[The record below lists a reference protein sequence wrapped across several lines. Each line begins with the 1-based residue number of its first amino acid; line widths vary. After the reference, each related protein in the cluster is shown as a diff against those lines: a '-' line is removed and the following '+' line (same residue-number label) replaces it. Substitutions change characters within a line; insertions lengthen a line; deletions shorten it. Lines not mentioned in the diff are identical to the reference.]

1 MNIATHAPS
10 LRTQWMSAIR
20 DDERLTQKQQHV
32 ALLLATWMDIDGRCY
47 PSLVTIAEK
56 GRFHKLTVM
65 KTISVLLKMGWLVK
79 LPGGGRGKSNQ
90 YQALVNGVSTSPLSP
105 RNGVSA
111 GRNGVSADFLA
122 RHERGSVLTPEVI
135 EVSKEESRPATSS
148 PSDDGS
154 SPQEPNPGRSE
165 EEDQVHPSEPTTQQQ
180 ALDETARFERER
192 KQWARQVAA
201 GEVEP
206 PWAVAATGPAND
218 DDRRE

>member
-1 MNIATHAPS
+1 
-10 LRTQWMSAIR
+10 MSAIR

-56 GRFHKLTVM
+56 GRFHHQTVRGAVGALVKL
-65 KTISVLLKMGWLVK
+65 GYLVK

-90 YQALVNGVSTSPLSP
+90 YQGLLNRVSTDPLSP
-105 RNGVSA
+105 RN
-111 GRNGVSADFLA
+111 RVSADRNRVSADIFA
-122 RHERGSVLTPEVI
+122 RHETGSALTPEVI

-154 SPQEPNPGRSE
+154 SPQEPNPGRSD

-192 KQWARQVAA
+192 REWARQVAA
-201 GEVEP
+201 GAMSP
-206 PWAVAATGPAND
+206 PWAVVATGPAND

>member
-1 MNIATHAPS
+1 
-10 LRTQWMSAIR
+10 
-20 DDERLTQKQQHV
+20 
-32 ALLLATWMDIDGRCY
+32 MDIDGRCY
-47 PSLVTIAEK
+47 PSLATIAEK

-65 KTISVLLKMGWLVK
+65 RTISVLVKMGWLVK
-79 LPGGGRGKSNQ
+79 LPGGGRRNPNQ
-90 YQALVNGVSTSPLSP
+90 YQGLVNGVSTSPLSP

-111 GRNGVSADFLA
+111 DKNGVSTSTVRQARNGVSADP
-122 RHERGSVLTPEVI
+122 RSI
-135 EVSKEESRPATSS
+135 EVSKEESTPATSS
-148 PSDDGS
+148 PADAGS
-154 SPQEPNPGRSE
+154 SPQQSNPCRSE

-192 KQWARQVAA
+192 KQWARQVAT

>member
-1 MNIATHAPS
+1 
-10 LRTQWMSAIR
+10 MSAIR

-56 GRFHKLTVM
+56 GRFNKLTVTR
-65 KTISVLLKMGWLVK
+65 TISVLVKRGWLVK
-79 LPGGGRGKSNQ
+79 LPGGGRRNPNQ
-90 YQALVNGVSTSPLSP
+90 YQALVNGVSADTLSP

-111 GRNGVSADFLA
+111 NGNGVSTSTLPQAQNGVSANT
-122 RHERGSVLTPEVI
+122 RSI

-154 SPQEPNPGRSE
+154 SPQEPNPGRSD

-180 ALDETARFERER
+180 ALDDIARFERER
-192 KQWARQVAA
+192 KDWARQVAA
-201 GEVEP
+201 GATSP
-206 PWAVAATGPAND
+206 PWTVTSTGPAND